1 MLSPNQAI
9 NDPVPRNVSKY
20 PIHQTYLTD
29 DAQLLSGGGYQFKAP
44 EVWSSARSGKK
55 SIGVRSIKW
64 IPKQIDLEFSLKVHD
79 VTHSTNEII
88 AIGMIVPPFTKT
100 QTILE
105 EISKQCDE
113 YTTAHNN
120 DYEIDIAFANN
131 QVEIQAVSTAN
142 YKIGISKSFYT
153 SGQLPNSFDE
163 IFNQPY
169 SANDTNYYDIL
180 VIKNVWD
187 RCVLNFH
194 ASFIPF
200 DTYQYLGD
208 LGDIWQKPII
218 YQDPNASAL
227 FKVWTTLDLKT
238 PFHVLHESF
247 IIRISFIISSE
258 NSY

>member
-55 SIGVRSIKW
+55 SVGIRSIKW
-64 IPKQIDLEFSLKVHD
+64 IPKQINLEFSLKVHD
-79 VTHSTNEII
+79 ETNGTNETI

-100 QTILE
+100 QTVLE
-105 EISKQCDE
+105 EISKQCNN
-113 YTTAHNN
+113 YTTAHNS
-120 DYEIDIAFANN
+120 DFVIDISYAYNKI
-131 QVEIQAVSTAN
+131 EILAVSNAN
-142 YKIGISKSFYT
+142 YTIGLTKSFYT
-153 SGQLPNSFDE
+153 PGSLPNSFDE
-163 IFNQPY
+163 FFNQPY
-169 SANDTNYYDIL
+169 SADDTNYYDIL
-180 VIKNVWD
+180 DINNVWD

-238 PFHVLHESF
+238 PFHIYHESF

>member
-55 SIGVRSIKW
+55 SVGIRSIKW
-64 IPKQIDLEFSLKVHD
+64 IPKQINLEFSLKVHD
-79 VTHSTNEII
+79 VTNSTNETIN
-88 AIGMIVPPFTKT
+88 IGMVVPPFTKT

-120 DYEIDIAFANN
+120 DYEIDISFANN
-131 QVEIQAVSTAN
+131 QVEIQAVSNASYT
-142 YKIGISKSFYT
+142 IGLTKSFYT

-238 PFHVLHESF
+238 PFHIYHESF